1 MPRSSA
7 YPLSGPSPTS
17 RRIEFRGPDS
27 AANPY
32 LLFSAML
39 MAILDGIQNKVRPGE
54 PLDKDIYDLQPEEL
68 DNVPTTPRSLE
79 ASLEALRADHEFL
92 LRGDVFTPD
101 VIDTWIW
108 YKQTHEV
115 ETTRIRPHPYEFA
128 LYYDV

>member
-1 MPRSSA
+1 M
-7 YPLSGPSPTS
+7 
-17 RRIEFRGPDS
+17 
-27 AANPY
+27 AA
-32 LLFSAML
+32 
-39 MAILDGIQNKVRPGE
+39 LDGIQNKTRPGD

-68 DNVPTTPRSLE
+68 ADVPATPRSLE
-79 ASLEALRADHEFL
+79 AALDALRADHDFL

-115 ETTRIRPHPYEFA
+115 EAIRVRPHPYEFA